1 MSRPAAVCCLLLTT
15 VIWGFAFVAQK
26 SAAEEM
32 GPLTFV
38 SARYLLAGVCIL
50 PFAFVEYRRK
60 KRQVARRDW
69 RLLLLITL
77 IFFTG
82 TWLQQA
88 GLKTTSATN
97 AGFLTG
103 LYVFFVPLIL
113 FVGFGEK
120 PHRVVWLC
128 APLALAG
135 LYWLNGGIDRLRIGD
150 ALIVACAV
158 CWAGH
163 ILLLGYLARATA
175 LPIFVSA
182 FCFTGAGVLATPGA
196 FLLESPQLGAVLHG
210 WFPIVYSS
218 VLSTAVAFSLQAL
231 GQQHL
236 PSANAAII
244 LSAESLFAALGGA
257 LFLGERLAPAGY
269 AGAGMLF
276 TAILL
281 VEAVPAFAERRVQS
295 R

>member
-97 AGFLTG
+97 
-103 LYVFFVPLIL
+103 
-113 FVGFGEK
+113 E
-120 PHRVVWLC
+120 
-128 APLALAG
+128 
-135 LYWLNGGIDRLRIGD
+135 
-150 ALIVACAV
+150 
-158 CWAGH
+158 
-163 ILLLGYLARATA
+163 AR
-175 LPIFVSA
+175 S
-182 FCFTGAGVLATPGA
+182 
-196 FLLESPQLGAVLHG
+196 AVLK
-210 WFPIVYSS
+210 
-218 VLSTAVAFSLQAL
+218 
-231 GQQHL
+231 
-236 PSANAAII
+236 
-244 LSAESLFAALGGA
+244 
-257 LFLGERLAPAGY
+257 
-269 AGAGMLF
+269 
-276 TAILL
+276 
-281 VEAVPAFAERRVQS
+281 
-295 R
+295 